1 MDATLHFVCGI
12 HFGLF
17 RMHRYTALSHFKGH
31 AMEGLGEAIKSYFI
45 GFRSSKGDGWIHS
58 GCTGL
63 TGAFRQKAVRF
74 SGSCKRNV
82 LADAIPDNLP
92 DYIKIAIQALVNSAK
107 S

>member
-31 AMEGLGEAIKSYFI
+31 AMEGLGEALKNIFI

-58 GCTGL
+58 GCTDL
-63 TGAFRQKAVRF
+63 IRAFRQKAVRF
-74 SGSCKRNV
+74 SGNCKRMYSWMQY
-82 LADAIPDNLP
+82 L
-92 DYIKIAIQALVNSAK
+92 KICQII
-107 S
+107 